1 MQHELADL
9 QKSEVRRI
17 DITKKALFSLFV
29 DEICQLIDIR
39 ISGNDDWENILV
51 AFDETVEY
59 VLVVT
64 GHRAK
69 VWRKRRNE
77 TILLNLNPRSARDV

>member
-1 MQHELADL
+1 MYQTTPMQYGLADL

-39 ISGNDDWENILV
+39 ISGNGDWENILV
-51 AFDETVEY
+51 AFDETVEH
-59 VLVVT
+59 VLVLT
-64 GHRAK
+64 GHRGN
-69 VWRKRRNE
+69 V
-77 TILLNLNPRSARDV
+77 